1 VEAFCYRN
9 KKAQKTQAHYS
20 SQDTSGSSFGG
31 SERSFAGS

>member
-9 KKAQKTQAHYS
+9 KKAQAHYS